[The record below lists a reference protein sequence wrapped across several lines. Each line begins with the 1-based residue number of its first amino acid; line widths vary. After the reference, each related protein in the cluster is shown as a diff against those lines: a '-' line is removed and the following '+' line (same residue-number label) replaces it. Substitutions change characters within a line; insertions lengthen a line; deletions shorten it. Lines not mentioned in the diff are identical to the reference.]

1 MRHHNTKRKF
11 GREKN
16 QRNALINSLAL
27 NLIVREKIKTTEPKA
42 KELRPFIE
50 KIITRA
56 KKNDVASRRLVISKL
71 SNRKKEVKK
80 VFDKI
85 APKYM
90 DKNGGYTRIL
100 KTGTRLGDNAEMCMV
115 ELVDYNENLL
125 AAKSEKAGKSTRR
138 KRATKKKTDV
148 EPAAVK
154 EVVTSKE
161 EINVVEDVKEEVIN
175 DNNVIETTEPEV
187 ENNKE

>member
-56 KKNDVASRRLVISKL
+56 KKGDPASRRLVISKL
-71 SNRKKEVKK
+71 FNRKAEVKK

-100 KTGTRLGDNAEMCMV
+100 KLGARKSDG
-115 ELVDYNENLL
+115 
-125 AAKSEKAGKSTRR
+125 AKMA
-138 KRATKKKTDV
+138 
-148 EPAAVK
+148 
-154 EVVTSKE
+154 
-161 EINVVEDVKEEVIN
+161 I
-175 DNNVIETTEPEV
+175 IEFI
-187 ENNKE
+187 